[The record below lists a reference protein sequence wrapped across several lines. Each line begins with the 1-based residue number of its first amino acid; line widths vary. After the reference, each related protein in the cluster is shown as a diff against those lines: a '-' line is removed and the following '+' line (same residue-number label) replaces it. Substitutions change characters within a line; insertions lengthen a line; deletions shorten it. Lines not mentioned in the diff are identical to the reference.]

1 MTIRYFSLGRFAIR
15 EALSL
20 IGVGAGDSVMLPS
33 YICRD
38 VLASVHER
46 GAKPIFMMLTQI
58 CSQNFLI
65 LKQNQKQSL
74 Q

>member
-38 VLASVHER
+38 VLASVNER
-46 GAKPIFMMLTQI
+46 GAK
-58 CSQNFLI
+58 
-65 LKQNQKQSL
+65 
-74 Q
+74 